1 MQSVDWPFVLCCE
14 ESRRGLPLEEIEAA
28 LPLSAS
34 ASDLLRRRDPAAGD
48 LPPPPSRPFR
58 SFLNPLP
65 PLLAARARPAEKVS
79 EGADL
84 LLGIGCSSLNLG

>member
-1 MQSVDWPFVLCCE
+1 MHKSGGVLCKVSIGFLC
-14 ESRRGLPLEEIEAA
+14 SVARRGLPLEEIEAA

-65 PLLAARARPAEKVS
+65 PSSRRAHGRLRRFPRGPTS
-79 EGADL
+79 F
-84 LLGIGCSSLNLG
+84 